1 MEKDEVI
8 CISSD
13 DEGTGKDESNS
24 KQWESQCDSHV
35 KMEVLPNEDEG
46 IVTCGRKRKAFE
58 ISNGANN
65 GPEKITKVLLRR
77 VDENVEFPNVEKS
90 SNGFKSIQKNKPETP
105 TLKPQLIIKEKRS
118 FSPVGQDIFPMFL
131 SLCLQKDR
139 SEDMK
144 IITNKLKR
152 CYDQLDP
159 AYANSEA
166 FTTFLNE
173 KRHDI
178 MNSTNKLYV
187 YIKEVMSEMKNR
199 RRRVSTLSLNGKN
212 CTSSTSKLENRNQ
225 NIPTTSCSS
234 ATNTNS
240 SAMCDARMG
249 ETNENNKVD
258 LEKYDATQK
267 KIKLIL
273 KAMEKC
279 EKYIKKL
286 EESEINFD
294 DENNSSYIKLE
305 RYRYKMVE
313 LYNKLCEYTGDNAD
327 AGRQYLRPKHFSTTA
342 IVAVD
347 HAITS
352 FINSKISKRN
362 KLKKVGVYTDALIF
376 PDYSDILHCVA
387 KCNELHNLKLD
398 NKKQQQIAKKAF
410 IELGEFLQ
418 RSRRNDYWDTFSLFL
433 EEKDDDPALK
443 DAELANKLMQNKIE
457 GEKRLTNIFQEYV
470 KKQEEVKELNIM
482 GSSSSSSE
490 NDEEKEDSSDNDK
503 KESNNET
510 DDVNEDDVSSR
521 TDVDAVSSE
530 EEEISLRGAKVDE
543 NNTSTSDKGSV
554 KGSDV
559 DIIEVKEKCQTDVN
573 DTLKDADDD
582 NIKSRNADD
591 VVNIPN
597 CKSNPEPRSLN
608 KNDATPLLNILSTK
622 VANKILID
630 RVKEDEPNVMI
641 EESKDNIPLE
651 EKPLLRV
658 RSFAKPPTTW
668 EDVHEKVDNSSA
680 EKSTLINNGIIDLT
694 KETLSQSPNMT
705 KCTTIQIGSKI
716 LPIVKGQIKTLV
728 IPAGKNIIKVKNITN
743 NYVRLNSQDID
754 SNNAA
759 KLQKGQAASSLHGIV
774 GINKNS
780 TVVRLPSNQFSNQQ
794 MNSNNQGNYLLTKQ
808 NSSVI
813 RIPQSNQTIFLT
825 TKQNESIV
833 NSSTSNS
840 SKSKST

>member
-1 MEKDEVI
+1 MIDAHITETSNMEKDEVI

-24 KQWESQCDSHV
+24 KELESQCDSHV
-35 KMEVLPNEDEG
+35 KMEILPNEDG
-46 IVTCGRKRKAFE
+46 WTVTCGRKRKAFE

-65 GPEKITKVLLRR
+65 GPEKITKVLLHR

-90 SNGFKSIQKNKPETP
+90 SNGFKSIQKNKTETQTP
-105 TLKPQLIIKEKRS
+105 KPQLIIKEKRS

-159 AYANSEA
+159 AYANSEP

-187 YIKEVMSEMKNR
+187 YIKEVMSEMKHSC
-199 RRRVSTLSLNGKN
+199 RRVSTLSVNGKSS
-212 CTSSTSKLENRNQ
+212 TSSTSKSENRNQ
-225 NIPTTSCSS
+225 NVPTVSCSS
-234 ATNTNS
+234 TSATSTNS
-240 SAMCDARMG
+240 RETCDARTA
-249 ETNENNKVD
+249 ETSENNEAD
-258 LEKYDATQK
+258 PEMQDATQK

-305 RYRYKMVE
+305 RYRYRMVE

-362 KLKKVGVYTDALIF
+362 KLKKVGAYTDALIF

-410 IELGEFLQ
+410 IELGEYLQ

-482 GSSSSSSE
+482 GSSTSSSE

-510 DDVNEDDVSSR
+510 DDASSR
-521 TDVDAVSSE
+521 TDVDAASSE
-530 EEEISLRGAKVDE
+530 EEEVSLRGAKVDE
-543 NNTSTSDKGSV
+543 SNTNATDKGSV

-559 DIIEVKEKCQTDVN
+559 DIVEVNEKRQTDVI
-573 DTLKDADDD
+573 DTSKDADDD
-582 NIKSRNADD
+582 NVKSKTAED

-597 CKSNPEPRSLN
+597 CKSNPEPRPLN
-608 KNDATPLLNILSTK
+608 KNDATPLLNSLSTK

-630 RVKEDEPNVMI
+630 RVKENEPNAMT

-668 EDVHEKVDNSSA
+668 EDVHDKVDNSPV
-680 EKSTLINNGIIDLT
+680 EKSTLSNNGIIDLT
-694 KETLSQSPNMT
+694 KETFSQSPNLT

-716 LPIVKGQIKTLV
+716 LPIVKSQIKTLV
-728 IPAGKNIIKVKNITN
+728 IPAGKNIIK
-743 NYVRLNSQDID
+743 
-754 SNNAA
+754 
-759 KLQKGQAASSLHGIV
+759 KGQAASSLHGIV

-780 TVVRLPSNQFSNQQ
+780 TVVRLPSNQSSNQQ

-813 RIPQSNQTIFLT
+813 RIPQSNQTILLT

-833 NSSTSNS
+833 QSSTSNS